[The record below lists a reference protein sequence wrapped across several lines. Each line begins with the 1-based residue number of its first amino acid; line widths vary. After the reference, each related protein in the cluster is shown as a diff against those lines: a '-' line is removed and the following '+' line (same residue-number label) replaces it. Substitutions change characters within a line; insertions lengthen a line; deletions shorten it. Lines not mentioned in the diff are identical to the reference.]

1 MTRVTI
7 VRRGILPTCGWLA
20 LTCACPA
27 LAEDWFVESS
37 AARKLVATYH
47 SGATGQLYFPEIMCG
62 GGAWLDYDADGDLDF
77 YLVQAY
83 ELPDGA
89 ERGVGNQLFQNDAG
103 TFTDVSAA
111 SNTNDRGYGNG
122 VTCGD
127 YDSDGDTDIYVNNLG
142 PNVLYRNN
150 GDGTFTDVTEE
161 AGVGDPLWSIAGAF
175 FDYDLDGDLDLF
187 VVNYM
192 DWTPGTHHLCFGRGG
207 RPDYCG
213 PHSFHRPVP
222 DRLYRNNGDGTF
234 TDVSKEAGFTAAP
247 ATGMGATTGDFNGDG
262 RPDIYVTNDLL
273 ENQLWLNQ
281 GNGTFLDDSLMM
293 GCAVNEMGKTE
304 SGMGVCAIDYDD
316 DGDLD
321 LFMVHLIGQT
331 NTFYEFDGEMF
342 DDVTTGLGLA
352 IPSVPYTSFSPGYID
367 YDNDGL
373 LDLFVGNGRVSLCP
387 PEEGEHPLALPN
399 QLFRLTPQ
407 KKYVE
412 VSYQA
417 GPALRLV
424 ETTRGSVFGDF
435 DNDGDTDIAL
445 VNMDGPLQLLENR
458 LGNKNHWIGFRTRDK
473 YGRHAIGAKI
483 AVTVNGTTRH
493 RWVQRSYS
501 YASSNDPRVLVGLGK
516 STRVEEILVTWPLGN
531 QERFASLPCDRYVE
545 LVEGR
550 GQLVAAA
557 KVSQPR

>member
-1 MTRVTI
+1 MRA
-7 VRRGILPTCGWLA
+7 CGWLA
-20 LTCACPA
+20 LMFTCPA

-37 AARKLVATYH
+37 ATRNLAATYH
-47 SGATGQLYFPEIMCG
+47 SGAKGQLYFPEIMCG
-62 GGAWLDYDADGDLDF
+62 GGAWLDYDGDGDLDF

-89 ERGVGNQLFQNDAG
+89 ERGVGNQLFRNDDG
-103 TFTDVSAA
+103 VFTDVSAA
-111 SNTNDRGYGNG
+111 SGTNNRGYSNG

-127 YDSDGDTDIYVNNLG
+127 YDSDGDTDIYVHNLG

-150 GDGTFTDVTEE
+150 GNGTFTDVTEK
-161 AGVGDPLWSIAGAF
+161 AGVGDPLWSIIGAF

-192 DWTPGTHHLCFGRGG
+192 DWTPGTHHVCFGRGG

-247 ATGMGATTGDFNGDG
+247 ATGMGGTTGDFNGDG
-262 RPDIYVTNDLL
+262 RPDIYVTNDLF

-281 GNGTFLDDSLMM
+281 GDGTFLDDSLLM

-321 LFMVHLIGQT
+321 LFMVHLTGQT
-331 NTFYEFDGEMF
+331 NTFYEFDGGMF
-342 DDVTTGLGLA
+342 DDVTTGVGLA
-352 IPSVPYTSFSPGYID
+352 VPSVPYTSFSPGYID
-367 YDNDGL
+367 YDNDGF
-373 LDLFVGNGRVSLCP
+373 LDLFVGNGRVSLRP
-387 PEEGEHPLALPN
+387 PEEGGHPLALPN

-412 VSYQA
+412 ITDQA
-417 GPALRLV
+417 GAAFRLV

-445 VNMDGPLQLLENR
+445 VNMDGPLHLLENR
-458 LGNKNHWIGFRTRDK
+458 IGNKNHWIGFRTRDK
-473 YGRHAIGAKI
+473 YNRHAIGAKI
-483 AVTVNGTTRH
+483 AVTANGATRY
-493 RWVQRSYS
+493 RWVERCYS
-501 YASSNDPRVLVGLGK
+501 YGSSNDPRVLVGLGK
-516 STRVEEILVTWPLGN
+516 TTRVEDVVVTWPLGN
-531 QERFASLPCDRYVE
+531 RERFGPQPCDRYVE

-550 GQLVAAA
+550 GPPASDGKA
-557 KVSQPR
+557 SRPR